1 MNRLSMQCFVA
12 QCAITLM
19 LVASSAKGYDG
30 IAGSD
35 QTPPRQYTF
44 SWMFTEAGT
53 MKPRGGTT
61 SGPEVQLDRRTS
73 EAFTNLQAPNLDVK
87 ERDRRAILRPR
98 TKFGMNSPHWAL
110 LLRTMPMARRGGG
123 PGKWRVIYGCQQS
136 RPKRSRRPK
145 KILESSQFLDNWPER

>member
-61 SGPEVQLDRRTS
+61 SGPEVQLDTRTS
-73 EAFTNLQAPNLDVK
+73 EAFA
-87 ERDRRAILRPR
+87 
-98 TKFGMNSPHWAL
+98 G
-110 LLRTMPMARRGGG
+110 
-123 PGKWRVIYGCQQS
+123 
-136 RPKRSRRPK
+136 
-145 KILESSQFLDNWPER
+145 